1 MSKEALHVGLSL
13 TRVIIQEEPVP
24 AMTWKVGERLLID
37 KRNCV
42 TSLEV
47 ALQSSPDSMVWMHR

>member
-13 TRVIIQEEPVP
+13 IRVIIQEEPVP
-24 AMTWKVGERLLID
+24 AMTWKVGERLLIG
-37 KRNCV
+37 KSNCV

-47 ALQSSPDSMVWMHR
+47 ALQSDPDSMV